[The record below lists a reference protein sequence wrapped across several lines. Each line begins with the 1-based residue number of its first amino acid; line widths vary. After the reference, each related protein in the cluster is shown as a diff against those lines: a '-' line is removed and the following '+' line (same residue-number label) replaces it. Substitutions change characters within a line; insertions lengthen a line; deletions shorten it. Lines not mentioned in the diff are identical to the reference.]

1 MYKCVPDVFS
11 LEESSSNSNTSF
23 HRQKGCLRLCFLGV
37 CVSVCTER
45 DALAAVGA
53 FAQNLKH

>member
-23 HRQKGCLRLCFLGV
+23 HRQKGCLRLCFLGGV
-37 CVSVCTER
+37 CVMCAQR

-53 FAQNLKH
+53 FAQNPKH